1 MIFYDVL
8 GDGEAEAVAVI
19 HRTGFV
25 DAIEALEDF
34 FEILWADRVP
44 RIRDAQQA
52 VVRAAFLECHL
63 DRALW
68 SRVFL
73 CVIEE
78 DLDDLL
84 QVLWRAVDRDAVGD
98 VLGERQ
104 APMSST

>member
-44 RIRDAQQA
+44 RI
-52 VVRAAFLECHL
+52 
-63 DRALW
+63 
-68 SRVFL
+68 
-73 CVIEE
+73 
-78 DLDDLL
+78 
-84 QVLWRAVDRDAVGD
+84 
-98 VLGERQ
+98 
-104 APMSST
+104 